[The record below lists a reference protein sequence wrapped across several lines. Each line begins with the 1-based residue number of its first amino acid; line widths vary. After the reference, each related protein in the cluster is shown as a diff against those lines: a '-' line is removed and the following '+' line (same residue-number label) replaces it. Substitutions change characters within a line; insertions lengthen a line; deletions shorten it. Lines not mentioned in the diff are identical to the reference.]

1 MDHLHDTS
9 LQKKTRPS
17 KQYQFC
23 NYPLDKSLISQSFQ
37 SGLICQ
43 SGPGCPGGPS
53 SGQGGQG
60 GQGDPVGQG
69 GYTGLQGPDSPCGVG
84 GTGGSG

>member
-23 NYPLDKSLISQSFQ
+23 NYPLDKSLISQTYQ
-37 SGLICQ
+37 SGSISQ
-43 SGPGCPGGPS
+43 SGPS
-53 SGQGGQG
+53 SGQGG
-60 GQGDPVGQG
+60 
-69 GYTGLQGPDSPCGVG
+69 LQGPGSPCGVG
-84 GTGGSG
+84 GTGG